1 MRTVFIVLMVLLAL
15 AVVAVA
21 MLNQEI
27 VMVNYIFGQVEL
39 PLIAVILG
47 SALADVLIMVF
58 FYIYRSIHNYV
69 KSGSG
74 KLQMGNR

>member
-1 MRTVFIVLMVLLAL
+1 VRTVFIVLMVLLAL

-47 SALADVLIMVF
+47 SALCIDHGVF
-58 FYIYRSIHNYV
+58 LHLPQYP
-69 KSGSG
+69 
-74 KLQMGNR
+74 